1 MKRIHHQLLKHKLNL
16 KFVVAVY
23 WIGPNESLLI
33 ILIVHVKANAPF
45 PL

>member
-16 KFVVAVY
+16 KSVVAVY

-33 ILIVHVKANAPF
+33 ILIHVKANAPF